1 MCRGNH
7 ETRSVNGW
15 EDHYGEKS
23 FLHQCKVNS
32 LTINIAKGS
41 SSKLVQA
48 RFGRSV
54 GEEVWEECNRV
65 FDRLPLSAVIDH
77 DIYCVHGGFPRPI
90 ANFENEI
97 QQILAVPAVAGIT
110 PPYSYESDWQ
120 QQVATDC
127 IWSDPAR
134 EEQERKCNRQ
144 GFAPS
149 LRGGDC
155 VCFGMKAIENFCEG
169 NGLSFIVRAHEAHA
183 HGVSLS
189 KAAKYVLE

>member
-1 MCRGNH
+1 M
-7 ETRSVNGW
+7 
-15 EDHYGEKS
+15 
-23 FLHQCKVNS
+23 
-32 LTINIAKGS
+32 
-41 SSKLVQA
+41 
-48 RFGRSV
+48 

-77 DIYCVHGGFPRPI
+77 DIYCGHGGFPRPVS
-90 ANFENEI
+90 NFENEV
-97 QQILAVPAVAGIT
+97 QAILAVPAVAGIT
-110 PPYSYESDWQ
+110 PPYSYESDIQ
-120 QQVATDC
+120 QQIATDC

-134 EEQERKCNRQ
+134 EEQERKCNKQ

-155 VCFGMKAIENFCEG
+155 VCFGMRAIENFCEG

-189 KAAKYVLE
+189 KAAK